1 MAIFMAIWK
10 VLIKNHMYTY
20 NTYMYVW
27 HKTNI
32 LYMSFNFA
40 DSYQYYELGLY
51 RSLLRILSFPI
62 IKRFRFNI
70 ASAILLMDINF
81 SKEKKKD
88 SFPFSPEIIWNKWK
102 VQ

>member
-10 VLIKNHMYTY
+10 VLIKNHMYTC

-32 LYMSFNFA
+32 LYT
-40 DSYQYYELGLY
+40 YYELGLY

-62 IKRFRFNI
+62 IMIFRFNI